1 MASSD
6 EEVTADEI
14 REAAERSAADGV
26 QSFSDGTNSVTAMDP
41 AKQLD
46 VAERKDRRTAA
57 ANATFGLR
65 FTTLNG
71 PGAW

>member
-1 MASSD
+1 MADD
-6 EEVTADEI
+6 EEVTADDIED
-14 REAAERSAADGV
+14 AVAADVEAGV

-41 AKQLD
+41 QKRLD
-46 VAERKDRRTAA
+46 VVDRLRRSDASA
-57 ANATFGLR
+57 QPHFGLR